1 MPGELDTGR
10 ARPNDHE
17 GEPAASRGGIRFT
30 LGHLECA
37 ENPAAELECVI
48 KRLHP
53 RRVDRKFGT
62 PEVGLPCAS
71 CDDQNVVLDF
81 PAQTDRVDGHA
92 AGVEIDIDHCAE
104 NDPRVP
110 LAAQRITNRHG
121 DIPLGEYSRRDL
133 MQQRLNQV
141 VIRPVDD
148 GDINGSP
155 PQGLRRSQ
163 SSESA
168 ADDHDMM
175 PASREQY
182 RRLAAALHQA
192 QRTTGFKVVMV
203 ASAVAGEG
211 KTLTASNLAMTLSES
226 YRRDVLL
233 IDADLR
239 RPSLHLV
246 FQVPGAP
253 GLSDGL
259 ITSEDP
265 KLPLHRVSER
275 LAILPAGRPTSD
287 PIGALTSERMRRLID
302 EAREVF
308 DWVVIDTPPV
318 GLLTDAALLSSM
330 ADGVVLVVKAES
342 TPHDMVVRAVN
353 AIGRERVIGTVLNR
367 AKEQP
372 NRTSYDYYKYYS
384 QAEPGSLVAKR

>member
-1 MPGELDTGR
+1 MGRLDKAMRRAAEDQAAVSSTTADLPLASGPTDDLPLPSELTADEL
-10 ARPNDHE
+10 PSE
-17 GEPAASRGGIRFT
+17 GVDVPLAVEPLMAEPAA
-30 LGHLECA
+30 
-37 ENPAAELECVI
+37 PAASFSTSTSAIAPSRLPEELTARPSDEGLI
-48 KRLHP
+48 TEMAL
-53 RRVDRKFGT
+53 RRQIN
-62 PEVGLPCAS
+62 S
-71 CDDQNVVLDF
+71 Q
-81 PAQTDRVDGHA
+81 
-92 AGVEIDIDHCAE
+92 
-104 NDPRVP
+104 
-110 LAAQRITNRHG
+110 LATKT
-121 DIPLGEYSRRDL
+121 
-133 MQQRLNQV
+133 V
-141 VIRPVDD
+141 VDD
-148 GDINGSP
+148 S
-155 PQGLRRSQ
+155 
-163 SSESA
+163 
-168 ADDHDMM
+168 MM

-233 IDADLR
+233 VDADLR

-259 ITSEDP
+259 VTADEP

-275 LAILPAGRPTSD
+275 LAVLPAGKPTSD

-330 ADGVVLVVKAES
+330 ADGVVRVVKSES
-342 TPHDMVVRAVN
+342 TPHDMVNRAVQ
-353 AIGRERVIGTVLNR
+353 AIGKERVIGTVLNR
-367 AKEQP
+367 ARAQSSQT
-372 NRTSYDYYKYYS
+372 NYDYYKYYA
-384 QAEPGSLVAKR
+384 QAEPGAL

>member
-1 MPGELDTGR
+1 MGRLENAMRRAAGEQAVPAVDLPQPAEDFADDLPNEAAPPVPESARAARVDPGYFPNELAPANAFGGQ
-10 ARPNDHE
+10 AEIAP
-17 GEPAASRGGIRFT
+17 PAAAPVT
-30 LGHLECA
+30 D
-37 ENPAAELECVI
+37 PA
-48 KRLHP
+48 
-53 RRVDRKFGT
+53 
-62 PEVGLPCAS
+62 PEMML
-71 CDDQNVVLDF
+71 
-81 PAQTDRVDGHA
+81 
-92 AGVEIDIDHCAE
+92 
-104 NDPRVP
+104 
-110 LAAQRITNRHG
+110 
-121 DIPLGEYSRRDL
+121 
-133 MQQRLNQV
+133 
-141 VIRPVDD
+141 
-148 GDINGSP
+148 
-155 PQGLRRSQ
+155 RSQ
-163 SSESA
+163 VNSA
-168 ADDHDMM
+168 LATKTVIDHDMM

-367 AKEQP
+367 AMEQP

>member
-1 MPGELDTGR
+1 MGRLDKAMR
-10 ARPNDHE
+10 R
-17 GEPAASRGGIRFT
+17 
-30 LGHLECA
+30 
-37 ENPAAELECVI
+37 AAEDQAVSPSASADLPLPSELAVDELPSEGI
-48 KRLHP
+48 DPPLSTEPVMAKATAAVASLPATLSARLP
-53 RRVDRKFGT
+53 EEAAREAKADSEMSEMMLRRQV
-62 PEVGLPCAS
+62 S
-71 CDDQNVVLDF
+71 
-81 PAQTDRVDGHA
+81 AQ
-92 AGVEIDIDHCAE
+92 
-104 NDPRVP
+104 
-110 LAAQRITNRHG
+110 LATKT
-121 DIPLGEYSRRDL
+121 
-133 MQQRLNQV
+133 V
-141 VIRPVDD
+141 VDD
-148 GDINGSP
+148 S
-155 PQGLRRSQ
+155 
-163 SSESA
+163 
-168 ADDHDMM
+168 MM

-192 QRTTGFKVVMV
+192 QRTSGFKVVMV

-233 IDADLR
+233 VDADLR

-246 FQVPGAP
+246 FQVPGEP

-259 ITSEDP
+259 VTPDEP

-275 LAILPAGRPTSD
+275 LAILPAGKPTSD

-318 GLLTDAALLSSM
+318 GLLSDAALLSSM

-342 TPHDMVVRAVN
+342 TPHEMVNRAVQ

-367 AKEQP
+367 AREQSTQA
-372 NRTSYDYYKYYS
+372 NYDYYKYYA
-384 QAEPGSLVAKR
+384 QAQPGALIRK

>member
-1 MPGELDTGR
+1 MGRLENAMRRAAGEQAVPAVDLPQPAEDFADDLPNEVAPPVLESAQDAPVEPGYFPNELAPMNEFGR
-10 ARPNDHE
+10 QAEIAAPAAAPVPDAAPEMMLRSQVNSALATKTVIDHE
-17 GEPAASRGGIRFT
+17 
-30 LGHLECA
+30 
-37 ENPAAELECVI
+37 
-48 KRLHP
+48 
-53 RRVDRKFGT
+53 
-62 PEVGLPCAS
+62 
-71 CDDQNVVLDF
+71 
-81 PAQTDRVDGHA
+81 
-92 AGVEIDIDHCAE
+92 
-104 NDPRVP
+104 
-110 LAAQRITNRHG
+110 
-121 DIPLGEYSRRDL
+121 
-133 MQQRLNQV
+133 
-141 VIRPVDD
+141 
-148 GDINGSP
+148 
-155 PQGLRRSQ
+155 
-163 SSESA
+163 
-168 ADDHDMM
+168 MM